1 MFSVAI
7 SPLIFCPDVGGFK
20 LMRFS
25 VDNSFWLMGE
35 LRIAEGV
42 LSPGR
47 AWEEHSERAASV
59 WGTEPELL
67 ALLCGLFLLLFFFLS
82 SLRIVYCILR
92 LVNRVYK
99 NAMSCSFTC
108 LWPLFTPSPSSLQL
122 HQSPVPLHQLY
133 M

>member
-7 SPLIFCPDVGGFK
+7 SPLIFCPGGGEFK

-35 LRIAEGV
+35 SRLAAEV
-42 LSPGR
+42 LSPGG
-47 AWEEHSERAASV
+47 AWEEHSEQAASV
-59 WGTEPELL
+59 WGTEPEL
-67 ALLCGLFLLLFFFLS
+67 ALLCGLFLLYLFLS

-92 LVNRVYK
+92 LVNGVYK
-99 NAMSCSFTC
+99 NTMSCSFTC

-133 M
+133 T